1 MPLEEK
7 GEGIP
12 KDERVGTKAQRQE
25 NGKVKLPQPIS
36 RSFE

>member
-12 KDERVGTKAQRQE
+12 KGERVGTKAQRQE
-25 NGKVKLPQPIS
+25 NGKVK
-36 RSFE
+36 